1 MRFSIEYYEIE
12 YWVLW
17 DWVLTGIKRLWDW
30 ETTHPMPQGA
40 PERRG
45 FCQPLW
51 GREGG
56 VPSFETAGIS
66 FTTLWGQ
73 GGISAECC
81 PRQLTQQNQ
90 EINPSFCHSRWGVS
104 VRLKNSQLGINF
116 PCSWSR
122 ALWSVSGPFRL
133 SSPPM
138 TGSLVLV
145 LSKLPPQSR
154 GPSHQF
160 VLTTGPLL
168 LDLVHLR
175 IKHSTVLPWQLPF
188 LSLPPPPPPFSYPT
202 LQRPLPDFPPFS
214 SVAPFKKVAY
224 TPVSIFTK
232 MNNNTFLALLEAIVL
247 FLVVSNLKKQ
257 VHNVCDTSLCKP

>member
-17 DWVLTGIKRLWDW
+17 DWVLWDWVLTSIKLLWDW

-73 GGISAECC
+73 GGVSVECG
-81 PRQLTQQNQ
+81 RRLTQQNQ

-104 VRLKNSQLGINF
+104 SRLKNSQLESISPALEPLSFDLFRVPLDF
-116 PCSWSR
+116 PR
-122 ALWSVSGPFRL
+122 
-133 SSPPM
+133 
-138 TGSLVLV
+138 
-145 LSKLPPQSR
+145 
-154 GPSHQF
+154 HQW
-160 VLTTGPLL
+160 LAP
-168 LDLVHLR
+168 
-175 IKHSTVLPWQLPF
+175 
-188 LSLPPPPPPFSYPT
+188 LSLFSVNSH
-202 LQRPLPDFPPFS
+202 L
-214 SVAPFKKVAY
+214 KVEDHH
-224 TPVSIFTK
+224 T
-232 MNNNTFLALLEAIVL
+232 
-247 FLVVSNLKKQ
+247 NLSWPQ
-257 VHNVCDTSLCKP
+257 VPCCWT